1 MYNYY
6 EAMYEDVKNAIDE
19 RSEELDGMDRDER
32 EEKLN
37 EDLWIDDSVTGNASG
52 SYTFNRATA
61 EEYVKDNLNL
71 LENAL
76 VCFGETDGEAL
87 KRIFLDEDFEYADVT
102 IRCYMLNE
110 IISDVL
116 DDLEDDDEAEA

>member
-19 RSEELDGMDRDER
+19 RSEELAGMDRDER

-52 SYTFNRATA
+52 SYTFNRYTA
-61 EEYVKDNLNL
+61 EEYVKDNLDL
-71 LENAL
+71 LRDAL
-76 VCFGETDGEAL
+76 QSFGEDDGEAL
-87 KRIFLDEDFEYADVT
+87 ERIFLDEDFEYADVT
-102 IRCYMLNE
+102 IRCYMLGE
-110 IISDVL
+110 IICQVL